1 MLYVICYMLYVICYM
16 LYVICYMLYVICYML
31 YVICYMLYVICYMDN
46 ELTCY
51 TVLPVQV
58 PDVIAIGS
66 IIFKAQITVH
76 AHSNFPG
83 FAVMQ

>member
-31 YVICYMLYVICYMDN
+31 YMLYVICYMDN

-51 TVLPVQV
+51 TACILPVQV

-66 IIFKAQITVH
+66 IIFKAQIRVH